1 MSLLEKY
8 LEPIRHYSLPG
19 TRALQQEL
27 DALREAN
34 TVLSDD
40 LESVRKDLQHTRD
53 KDERLLA
60 DLRQQIRQIRSER
73 GQAKQQVEQLERS
86 LAHAEHRQKFA
97 ESHMDSLEKKLEEER
112 TRHDD
117 NMQVTRTRLVHM
129 QEEQRA
135 LLTQQTELTSHL
147 SEIGSRLLV
156 TTESGDK
163 SSDYSLLQLVLMSGV
178 LFVTGTLLGALSTQQ
193 LQDNDQELAEVN
205 RDLDDMRGFMR
216 EHIDNQDTLIA
227 ELSLALN
234 NLTSS
239 AQSTVEPVTTPPV
252 SSPSEPQTDLPAA
265 PAFVAD
271 SQDIRDM
278 QASLILLGF
287 RLGLTKP
294 DGNMGI
300 KTRQAVREFAEL
312 YSEPGTE
319 DLAEPDEVLLGQII
333 QSAEQVRND
342 VARYGID
349 NRVLAAVRLGSLHS
363 GVDFS
368 FLMELARAESNF
380 NASAQAPGSAAA
392 GLYQFRPA
400 DWLELVNSFGADY
413 GLDQYASNPE
423 QADTVEPGSIARDPA
438 LVETLALRMNPRLS
452 TLLMTE
458 SIKRNLQVLSE
469 ITGHEPNR
477 TDLYIAHLLGPTD
490 AVVFLKALE
499 ETPDR
504 LATDL
509 LPDAAARNPL
519 VFQKRGQQA
528 RTLEE
533 VYRWLDRKFNTAR
546 YEDPLSG

>member
-1 MSLLEKY
+1 MSLINKY
-8 LEPIRHYSLPG
+8 LDPIRHYSLPG

-34 TVLSDD
+34 TLLSDD
-40 LESVRKDLQHTRD
+40 LDTVRKDLQHTRD
-53 KDERLLA
+53 EDEKLLA
-60 DLRQQIRQIRSER
+60 DLRQQIRQIRAER

-112 TRHDD
+112 SRHDD

-147 SEIGSRLLV
+147 SEIGARLLD
-156 TTESGDK
+156 TAGPGDK
-163 SSDYSLLQLVLMSGV
+163 SSDYSLMQLVLMSGV
-178 LFVTGTLLGALSTQQ
+178 LFVTGILLGVLSAQQ
-193 LQDNDQELAEVN
+193 LQGNGQELAEVG
-205 RDLDDMRGFMR
+205 RDLNDMRGFMR

-234 NLTSS
+234 NLTTS
-239 AQSTVEPVTTPPV
+239 AQAAAEPVA
-252 SSPSEPQTDLPAA
+252 SSPASTRTEPQGTEPSP
-265 PAFVAD
+265 PAFVPS

-278 QASLILLGF
+278 QASLMLLGF
-287 RLGLTKP
+287 NLGLVDP
-294 DGNMGI
+294 DGNPGI

-312 YSEPGTE
+312 YSAHGTTADNE
-319 DLAEPDEVLLGQII
+319 LDEALLGQII
-333 QSAEQVRND
+333 QSAEQVRID

-349 NRVLAAVRLGSLHS
+349 NRVLAAIRLGSLHS

-380 NASAQAPGSAAA
+380 NAAAQAPDSSAA

-400 DWLELVNSFGADY
+400 DWLDVVHSFGTAY
-413 GLDQYASNPE
+413 GLDEYTRRLQ
-423 QADTVEPGSIARDPA
+423 QVDTAEPGLIARDPA

-452 TLLMTE
+452 TLFMAE
-458 SIKRNLQVLSE
+458 SIKRNLQVLPE

-477 TDLYIAHLLGPTD
+477 TDLYLAHLLGPAAAMT
-490 AVVFLKALE
+490 FLRALDE
-499 ETPDR
+499 SPDR
-504 LATDL
+504 LAVEL
-509 LPDAAARNPL
+509 LPDAAANNPL
-519 VFQKRGQQA
+519 VFQKRGQQP
-528 RTLEE
+528 RTLDEI
-533 VYRWLDRKFNTAR
+533 YRWLDRKFNTER
-546 YEDPLSG
+546 YEDLLSG